1 MFMLSLCDTNV
12 VVGAGATEARRSTN
26 RNNKQAV
33 FKSCASFFKVTSKIN
48 NTQVDNAKDVDVKM
62 TMYNLM

>member
-1 MFMLSLCDTNV
+1 MLLLEQGQLKQGDPQIETI
-12 VVGAGATEARRSTN
+12 
-26 RNNKQAV
+26 NKQYSKV
-33 FKSCASFFKVTSKIN
+33 VHLFFKVTSKIN

>member
-26 RNNKQAV
+26 RNNKQAI
-33 FKSCASFFKVTSKIN
+33 FKSCAPFLKL
-48 NTQVDNAKDVDVKM
+48 QAK
-62 TMYNLM
+62 